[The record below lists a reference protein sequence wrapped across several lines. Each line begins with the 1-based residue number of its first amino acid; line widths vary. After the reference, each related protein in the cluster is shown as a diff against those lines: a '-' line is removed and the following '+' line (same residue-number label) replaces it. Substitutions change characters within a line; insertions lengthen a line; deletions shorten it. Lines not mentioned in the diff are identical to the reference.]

1 MGHLVTCFLAF
12 LIERTLE
19 IKLKKANLISA
30 PEQVREALDSLQVS
44 TLEIGDPSI
53 SLSISPLRQV
63 RWLRISS
70 KIQSINSLI
79 QYIKQA

>member
-53 SLSISPLRQV
+53 SLYLPSTP
-63 RWLRISS
+63 SS
-70 KIQSINSLI
+70 LAKDILEDTE
-79 QYIKQA
+79 Y